1 MIVVTIIGILVAIA
15 IPSFQDSI
23 ERNSLK
29 QAIEG
34 LKSDMQFARTEA
46 IKKSSNILVTRSPGN
61 AGTWC
66 YGLSTKTTCTCTQA
80 TKTATDYCE
89 IKRVFGTE
97 LNMVNMNTAH
107 HNNSNFSFRRGT
119 IGAGRVTFSTNNY
132 SARVIFSDVG
142 RVRICTP
149 IYSTRIAGYPIC
161 EIDS

>member
-1 MIVVTIIGILVAIA
+1 VAIA

-34 LKSDMQFARTEA
+34 LKSDMQFARTQA
-46 IKKSSNILVTRSPGN
+46 IKKSRNILVTRSPGN

-66 YGLSTKTTCTCTQA
+66 YGLSTKTTCTCSQA

-89 IKRVFGTE
+89 LKRVFGTE
-97 LNMVNMNTAH
+97 LNMVNMNTTH